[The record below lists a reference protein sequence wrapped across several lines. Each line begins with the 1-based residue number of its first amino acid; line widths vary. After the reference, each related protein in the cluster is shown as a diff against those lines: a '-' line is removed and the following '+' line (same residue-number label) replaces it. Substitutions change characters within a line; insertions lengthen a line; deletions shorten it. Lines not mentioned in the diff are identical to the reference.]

1 MNPAFFASF
10 IALILLITV
19 SIKRQAKLTRQK
31 EDAFWSRERRANAVR
46 RKPLDDLKYIKIPL
60 ETFPTHL
67 LNDDPQVLEC
77 IDILETL
84 TSRNIVNFTGF
95 SNTDLKLEYG
105 TANIEALT
113 EYDQNYTLL
122 VRTLQKWADLLL
134 AAGYAKEA
142 STLMEFAVS
151 TDTDISRTYYLLAE
165 YLVSHGQAA
174 QIDRLVRTAENLRS
188 ANRDSIVKNLRD
200 KYPNVF

>member
-19 SIKRQAKLTRQK
+19 SIKRQAKRTRQK
-31 EDAFWSRERRANAVR
+31 EEDFWSRERRANAIR
-46 RKPLDDLKYIKIPL
+46 RKPLDNLKYVKIPL

-67 LNDDPQVLEC
+67 LNEDPQVLEC

-142 STLMEFAVS
+142 SMLMEFAVS

-174 QIDRLVRTAENLRS
+174 QVDRLIKTAENLRS